1 MTPAIKSRGFEACTG
16 CSLCLLACPVWR
28 ATHDIRFTPHG
39 RAKALQHGASV
50 DELADAMASCTLCG
64 ACEPACPEDIALVDM
79 ITGLRVAMS
88 SKLPGNQSVIPAEA
102 GIHLDLGHAAVES
115 KWVPASAGTT
125 KSGQARI
132 ASDASVVECLL
143 PDAALAADAGLL
155 AQAVA
160 LLGGLAVVADHGAD
174 IALALESG
182 EAITPSRL
190 EEFLAPLR
198 GARRVVVADGLLL
211 RALRGWLPGVRVEGF
226 GEAAS
231 RTRTVR
237 TGLRRDDFYVI
248 EPRAYHADRERLVGH
263 YDRLRQDSGC
273 SMNLDMQRL
282 AIPTTANSLPQR
294 AGRNRVDPAEQARW
308 ILEGREFA
316 RIVVEDLNDL
326 VAFRSVT
333 DKLVVYVT
341 QVGMS

>member
-1 MTPAIKSRGFEACTG
+1 MRQDATVNGKKGHEACTG

-50 DELADAMASCTLCG
+50 DDLADAMASCTLCG

-79 ITGLRVAMS
+79 ITDLRARVGKVGKGARLNLTQQQIETGSFSLSSPAARASRGGGGAM
-88 SKLPGNQSVIPAEA
+88 
-102 GIHLDLGHAAVES
+102 HA
-115 KWVPASAGTT
+115 
-125 KSGQARI
+125 
-132 ASDASVVECLL
+132 ECLL
-143 PDAALAADAGLL
+143 PDKALGADPGLL

-160 LLGGLAVVADHGAD
+160 LLGGLAVVADNGAD
-174 IALALESG
+174 LALALESG
-182 EAITPSRL
+182 AAIAPSRL

-198 GARRVVVADGLLL
+198 GARRAVVADGLLL

-231 RTRTVR
+231 RTGAVR
-237 TGLRRDDFYVI
+237 AGLRLDDFYVI

-263 YDRLRQDSGC
+263 YDSLRHDSGC
-273 SMNLDMQRL
+273 GMNLDMQRL
-282 AIPTTANSLPQR
+282 AIGTTANSLPQR
-294 AGRNRVDPAEQARW
+294 AARNLVDPADQARW
-308 ILEGREFA
+308 ILEGRDFA

-326 VAFRSVT
+326 VVFRSVT
-333 DKLVVYVT
+333 GKPVVYLT
-341 QVGMS
+341 QVAML